1 MKNWLR
7 WVYLTTMTLNSFLE
21 IVLKKKWRND
31 MMIKLYAMDIFE
43 GKLKFKELPF
53 SNTIKNKIKAYL
65 AKMVEDEELLAEL
78 TKED

>member
-1 MKNWLR
+1 
-7 WVYLTTMTLNSFLE
+7 
-21 IVLKKKWRND
+21 

-53 SNTIKNKIKAYL
+53 SSTIKNKIKAYL